1 MDTDTLKLASYD
13 LILVNSSAG
22 KDSQA
27 MLDYVV
33 ELADKEGVRDRII
46 VAHADLGRVEWKGTP
61 ELAER
66 QAKHYGLRFE
76 KMARPQGDLL
86 DHIEKRGMFP
96 DMKNRFCTSDHKR
109 GQILKIVTAVQ
120 KASGKATGFRVL
132 NCMGIRA
139 EESPVRAKKIPFV
152 ENAYGSTKGP
162 KRKVDLWFPIFTWKL
177 AEVWERIKASGVEH
191 HWAYDRGMTRLSCM
205 FCVFAP
211 KHMLM
216 IAGRENPE
224 LLDEYIRVEK
234 KIGHTFRKDFS
245 IAEVKE
251 ALEKKTELREDVAEW
266 NM

>member
-1 MDTDTLKLASYD
+1 METLKLSSYD

-33 ELADKEGVRDRII
+33 ELADKEGVRDRIL
-46 VAHADLGRVEWKGTP
+46 VGHADLGRVEWKGTP

-76 KMARPQGDLL
+76 KISRPQGDLL

-96 DMKNRFCTSDHKR
+96 DMKNRYCTSDHKR
-109 GQILKIVTAVQ
+109 GQILKIVTGLQ
-120 KASGKATGFRVL
+120 EKSGKKIGYRVL

-139 EESPVRAKKIPFV
+139 EESPARSKKIPFV

-162 KRKVDLWFPIFTWKL
+162 KRKVDLWFPIFTWTV
-177 AEVWERIKASGVEH
+177 EQVWARIKASGVEH
-191 HWAYDRGMTRLSCM
+191 HKAYDLGMKRLSCM

-216 IAGRENPE
+216 IAGKENPE

-234 KIGHTFRKDFS
+234 KIGHTFRQGFS

-251 ALEKKTELREDVAEW
+251 ALDKKAELSEDVTEW